1 MILQFANVLLV
12 AAILVSGFFIYS
24 LEHEI
29 RAGERRIS
37 ELENAI
43 AEEEETKHQL
53 SVEWANLSNPQ
64 RIERLAR
71 THLPHL
77 QPMKPQQVIPLYALP
92 QRLPDAAAA
101 SPALGNEEPI
111 GNMLKVME

>member
-1 MILQFANVLLV
+1 MILQFVNALLV

-24 LEHEI
+24 LEHQI

-37 ELENAI
+37 ALETAI
-43 AEEEETKHQL
+43 AQEEEKKHQL
-53 SVEWANLSNPQ
+53 NVEWANLSNPQ

-71 THLPHL
+71 THLPQL

-92 QRLPDAAAA
+92 QRLPEPAATG
-101 SPALGNEEPI
+101 PVLGAEDPI
-111 GNMLKVME
+111 GDMLKVIE

>member
-1 MILQFANVLLV
+1 MILQFINALLV
-12 AAILVSGFFIYS
+12 GAILVGGFFIYS

-37 ELENAI
+37 ELESAI
-43 AEEEETKHQL
+43 SAEEEFKHRL
-53 SVEWANLSNPQ
+53 TVDWANLSNPQ

-77 QPMKPQQVIPLYALP
+77 QPMKPQQVIRLEDLP
-92 QRLPDAAAA
+92 QRLPSAK
-101 SPALGNEEPI
+101 GNVMVPGAEDPI
-111 GNMLKVME
+111 GDMLKVMQ